1 MTAMDCIGYNTINN
15 FQIILLGMEN
25 SEKQSLTHNQER
37 HPIFRATHTHTHT
50 QLDFFSN
57 LKSAEERKT

>member
-1 MTAMDCIGYNTINN
+1 MTAMDCIRYNTINN

-37 HPIFRATHTHTHT
+37 QPIFRATHTAG
-50 QLDFFSN
+50 LFSN